1 MSDVTSD
8 QILHHQPIHFVAGAP
23 PLTGCSV
30 RGVRNDRGFI
40 IIHILFVAFEAK
52 THESIMGAGESK
64 GASAMAIMP
73 YKDALARFDA
83 VEVSMI
89 EDAVNKFGDGAGGV
103 DRNTFI
109 RCCLTVLP
117 DKIQHVSAHLPL
129 SPSCPF

>member
-1 MSDVTSD
+1 
-8 QILHHQPIHFVAGAP
+8 
-23 PLTGCSV
+23 
-30 RGVRNDRGFI
+30 
-40 IIHILFVAFEAK
+40 
-52 THESIMGAGESK
+52 
-64 GASAMAIMP
+64 MAIMP

-117 DKIQHVSAHLPL
+117 DKIQHVKRSPPLTVPLTPPVLTSASHFESRLNASASL
-129 SPSCPF
+129 ASCACRS